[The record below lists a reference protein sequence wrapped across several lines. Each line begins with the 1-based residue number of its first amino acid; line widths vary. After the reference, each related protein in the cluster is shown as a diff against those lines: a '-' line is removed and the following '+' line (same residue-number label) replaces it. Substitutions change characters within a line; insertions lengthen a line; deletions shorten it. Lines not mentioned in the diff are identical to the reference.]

1 MEILSSD
8 KKAGIY
14 KLKISSTDDFW
25 HLKHILE
32 KGDLV
37 RAKTTRRTTI
47 KRGSEVT
54 KGDRETIVLTI
65 DVEKIDIDS
74 EVRLS
79 GKIAEGPDS
88 VDKGYHTLRLEI
100 GDDFEIKKIWKKHQ
114 LERLEKSRIKKP
126 LLLICVLDRDE
137 ASIAGLMESGIK
149 YFLDIKPDL
158 EGDERDPYYKE
169 VAEYLEGKSIEPS
182 QKIVVAG
189 PGFEK
194 ENLLEYIK
202 KHKKDLAKK
211 IILEQ
216 ASYTGQP
223 GIEEVLKRTGNK
235 ILTETRISSESKY
248 VDEFLKR
255 IRTGELV
262 SYGKKEVTE
271 AVDFGAVETH
281 LVSVDKIDEF
291 ENLMEKTEQAKGQ
304 VVLINSDHSAG
315 EQFLKLGG
323 IGCFLRFKI
332 K

>member
-1 MEILSSD
+1 MEILHAD
-8 KKAGIY
+8 KKNGIY
-14 KLKISSTDDFW
+14 RLKISSTDDIW

-47 KRGSEVT
+47 KRGSEVS
-54 KGDRETIVLTI
+54 KGDRETVVLTI
-65 DVEKIDIDS
+65 EVEKIDLDS

-79 GKIAEGPDS
+79 GKISEGPDS

-100 GDDFEIKKIWKKHQ
+100 GDDFEIKKVWKRHQ
-114 LERLEKSRIKKP
+114 LDRLEKSRIKKP

-149 YFLDIKPDL
+149 YFVDLKPDV

-169 VAEYLEGKSIEPS
+169 VSEYLESKSVDPN
-182 QKIVVAG
+182 QKIIVAG

-194 ENLLEYIK
+194 ENLLEYIQK
-202 KHKKDLAKK
+202 NKRDLAKK
-211 IILEQ
+211 IVLEQ

-223 GIEEVLKRTGNK
+223 GVEEVLKRTANK
-235 ILTETRISSESKY
+235 ILTETRVSREAKF

-255 IRTGELV
+255 LNKGELV
-262 SYGKKEVTE
+262 TYGKKEVQE
-271 AVDFGAVETH
+271 SVDMGAVDTL
-281 LVSVDKIDEF
+281 LVSVEKIDEF
-291 ENLMEKTEQAKGQ
+291 EHLMQKTEEMKGQ

-323 IGCFLRFKI
+323 IGCFLRFKV